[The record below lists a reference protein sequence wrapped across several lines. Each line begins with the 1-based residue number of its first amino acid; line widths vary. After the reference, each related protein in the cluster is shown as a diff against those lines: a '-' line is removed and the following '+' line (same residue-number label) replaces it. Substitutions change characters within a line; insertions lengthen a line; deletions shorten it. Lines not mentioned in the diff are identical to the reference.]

1 MLIKT
6 IEQKIKLSLIV
17 SVCSLVT
24 ACVISIGAMV
34 LAYRKIGEE
43 RKKIYVLDHTGTP
56 FSADQ
61 TDMQV
66 NRPVEYL
73 AHIELF
79 HNTFFSLTPDNVFIE
94 AQMKRAM
101 NWIDETGMAQ
111 YNNLKEAGYFNS
123 ILSSSAVI
131 TLKKDSIVLNGD
143 HFTYYGKQR
152 IERPSNISTRSLIT
166 VGSLQD
172 IPRSENNAHGV
183 LITKWKTIENKDLT
197 NVSKNNL

>member
-6 IEQKIKLSLIV
+6 IEQKIKLALIV
-17 SVCSLVT
+17 SLGSFVS
-24 ACVISIGAMV
+24 AIVISGIAITMS
-34 LAYRKIGEE
+34 YKKIGEE

-66 NRPVEYL
+66 NRPVEYA

-79 HNTFFSLTPDNVFIE
+79 HNTFFSLTPDNNFIDS
-94 AQMKRAM
+94 QMKRAM

-123 ILSSSAVI
+123 VLSSSAVI
-131 TLKKDSIVLNGD
+131 TLK
-143 HFTYYGKQR
+143 R
-152 IERPSNISTRSLIT
+152 IR
-166 VGSLQD
+166 
-172 IPRSENNAHGV
+172 
-183 LITKWKTIENKDLT
+183 
-197 NVSKNNL
+197 

>member
-6 IEQKIKLSLIV
+6 IEQKIKLAFVV
-17 SVCSLVT
+17 SVGSFIT
-24 ACVISIGAMV
+24 AAIISCMAIYLSYQKV
-34 LAYRKIGEE
+34 GEE

-56 FSADQ
+56 FAADQ

-66 NRPVEYL
+66 NRPVEYV

-79 HNTFFSLTPDNVFIE
+79 HNTFFSLTPDNNFIDS
-94 AQMKRAM
+94 QMKRAM

-131 TLKKDSIVLNGD
+131 TLKKDSIVIDGD

-166 VGSLQD
+166 VGSLKD
-172 IPRSENNAHGV
+172 IPRSANNAHGV

-197 NVSKNNL
+197 NVPKNNI